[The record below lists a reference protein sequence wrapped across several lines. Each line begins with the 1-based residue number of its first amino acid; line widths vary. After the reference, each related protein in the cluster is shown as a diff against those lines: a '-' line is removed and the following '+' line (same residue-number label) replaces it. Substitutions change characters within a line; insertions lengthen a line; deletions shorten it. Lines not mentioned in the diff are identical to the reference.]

1 MEESEGATMESVL
14 DLYIM
19 SLIGRSL
26 QTAYE
31 LQVHGRISLGSSS
44 PALKR
49 LKAARAIEFEV
60 STTEKDK
67 TRQAF
72 KLTRLGRTRLKASA
86 ILFYSLSHR
95 LILTPS

>member
-49 LKAARAIEFEV
+49 LKAAGAIESEV
-60 STTEKDK
+60 STTEKNK
-67 TRQAF
+67 TRQDF
-72 KLTRLGRTRLKASA
+72 KLPRWGGQGSRPAA